1 MKIYK
6 HVWGF
11 SLCAIKNR
19 ITLAVIG
26 IVCIM
31 CTGCAFLVGAGV
43 GGGAGVG
50 ATKYIK
56 GEMERTYAA
65 TMATTW
71 VACQNAL
78 KEVGI
83 NIIGSIKEK
92 PTHWVI
98 KGRTEGGDGVK
109 VKLDALSDKVT
120 RVRVRVGIFGDKQ
133 LSKKIHDA
141 ISRRLG

>member
-1 MKIYK
+1 MC
-6 HVWGF
+6 F
-11 SLCAIKNR
+11 IKNG

-26 IVCIM
+26 IVCLM
-31 CTGCAFLVGAGV
+31 CTGCAFLIGAGV

-50 ATKYIK
+50 ATKYVK
-56 GEMERTYAA
+56 GEMESTYAA

-92 PTHWVI
+92 PNHWVI
-98 KGRTEGGDGVK
+98 KGRTEGGDEVK

-120 RVRVRVGIFGDKQ
+120 KVSVRVGIFGDRQ
-133 LSKKIHDA
+133 LSTKIHDA